1 MSLVKVGD
9 TVLLEFKTV
18 WFLWEPAWESFRPI
32 TSLAWDGQ
40 ALVLDDRAYCS
51 DPLDP
56 EYGYGDATMH
66 ELCTI
71 LSQMYPPKTA
81 RDGCLPAV
89 GPKEWFFDRFLSL
102 TRCAPRD
109 KASWKR
115 FHKGRYRTP
124 RKAPKTRLTRRV
136 RRQG

>member
-9 TVLLEFKTV
+9 TVLLQFKTL
-18 WFLWEPAWESFRPI
+18 WFLWEPAWERYRPI
-32 TSLAWDGQ
+32 TSLAWDGESL
-40 ALVLDDRAYCS
+40 ALNDRAYCA

-56 EYGYGDATMH
+56 EYGYGTAKMR
-66 ELCTI
+66 EVCRL
-71 LSQMYPPKTA
+71 LSQSYPPSKA
-81 RDGCLPAV
+81 QEGPLPAV
-89 GPKEWFFDRFLSL
+89 GRPEWFFDRYLSL
-102 TRCAPRD
+102 TPCAPRD

-124 RKAPKTRLTRRV
+124 KAAPKTRLTRRV